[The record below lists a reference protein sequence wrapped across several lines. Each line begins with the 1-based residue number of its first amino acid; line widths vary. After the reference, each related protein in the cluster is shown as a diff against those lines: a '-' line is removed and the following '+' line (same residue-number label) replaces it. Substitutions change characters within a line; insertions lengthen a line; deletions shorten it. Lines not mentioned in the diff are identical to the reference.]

1 MKNAYAKEKKFLAV
15 YLVIVA
21 LDFTVP
27 FLLPHKITGAYLF
40 WIILTIITILY
51 GIFSIGRQA

>member
-15 YLVIVA
+15 YFIIVA

-27 FLLPHKITGAYLF
+27 FLLPPKMTGAYLF
-40 WIILTIITILY
+40 WIILTILTILY
-51 GIFSIGRQA
+51 GIFQIERQV